1 MKHDLK
7 SYTVES
13 QTSFTAL
20 GEISGYLVQDGR
32 LKRMVQRLFR

>member
-20 GEISGYLVQDGR
+20 GEISGYLVKTD
-32 LKRMVQRLFR
+32 V